1 MRPVI
6 FRNALIFLVSI
17 TGSAIAINP
26 IKTTTLEVKEVVV
39 FLNGAQIKGTGNV
52 SVPAGSSEIII
63 ENLPESISEDQIQV
77 KGEGDFIIQSVVKK
91 QNYLNENKLPKEIK
105 ILVDSVELLNSL
117 LEREKGLEKIYNQEE
132 EVLMSNK
139 SIGGN
144 NNGVNILELEKI
156 TNFIRNR
163 LIDLGKKRI
172 ESLQKQKKLQEQ
184 IDRVNAQLTELY
196 DNNRYRSS
204 ELTITVSANVAQ
216 KAKFIISYFVP
227 NAGWIPYYDIRATDA
242 SSPIKLEYKAHVWQ
256 TTGYSWEGV
265 RLTLSTGNPF
275 AGGTKPDMQPHWVDF
290 KVPVRHR
297 TYKLEQAPQA
307 VYMESD
313 ALGNG
318 ILKSEANVIAESA
331 AAHTSVT
338 ESATNLLFEI
348 AIPYTI
354 PSDGKRYSVSV
365 QESLMNATYKYYA
378 APKLDKDAFL
388 VAYVGN
394 WDQYNLISADAN
406 IYFEGMFVGK
416 TYINTSQTADT
427 LEVSLGRDKSIA
439 VTREKLKDFTEKKVI
454 GMSKKETYGYEIAIK
469 NNKKKEIEIVLQDQ
483 IPVSAN
489 KDIVVELNEKS
500 NASYDAEKGFL
511 IWNLKIKSGSSEKV
525 KLSYSVQY
533 PKDKIIS
540 GVEY

>member
-1 MRPVI
+1 MRLVVL
-6 FRNALIFLVSI
+6 RNALIFLVSI
-17 TGSAIAINP
+17 AGSAFAINP
-26 IKTTTLEVKEVVV
+26 TKTSTLEAKEVTV
-39 FLNGAQIKGTGNV
+39 FLNGAQIKGIANI
-52 SVPAGSSEIII
+52 SVPVGNTEFII

-105 ILVDSVELLNSL
+105 VLVDSVEVLNNL
-117 LEREKGLEKIYNQEE
+117 LEKEKGMEKIYNQEE
-132 EVLMSNK
+132 DVLMSNK
-139 SIGGN
+139 SIGGD

-172 ESLQKQKKLQEQ
+172 ESFQKQKKLQEQ

-204 ELTITVSANVAQ
+204 ELTITVSATVAQ

-227 NAGWIPYYDIRATDA
+227 NAGWIPYYDLRATDA
-242 SSPIKLEYKAHVWQ
+242 ASPVKLEYKAHVWQ

-265 RLTLSTGNPF
+265 KLTLSTGNPF
-275 AGGTKPDMQPHWVDF
+275 AGGTKPDMQPRWVDF
-290 KVPVRHR
+290 KVPIHHR
-297 TYKLEQAPQA
+297 SFKLESAPQA

-313 ALGNG
+313 ALGDG
-318 ILKSEANVIAESA
+318 EVKSKTNVIAA
-331 AAHTSVT
+331 TTAVYTTVT

-354 PSDGKRYSVSV
+354 PSDGKKYTVSV

-427 LEVSLGRDKSIA
+427 LEISLGRDKSIA

-454 GMSKKETYGYEIAIK
+454 GINKKETYGYEIAIK
-469 NNKKKEIEIVLQDQ
+469 NNKKKEIDIVLQDQ

-489 KDIVVELNEKS
+489 NDIVVELQEKS
-500 NASYDAEKGFL
+500 NAVYDAEKGFL

-525 KLSYSVQY
+525 KLSYTIQY
-533 PKDKIIS
+533 PKDKTIS
-540 GVEY
+540 GAE